1 MSKDL
6 ENDHLDSEIEEQDI
20 NPNEEERTPWNRRF
34 GTDENL
40 KNRQYSRTAR
50 NQPAKEATTL
60 SKVLLLI
67 IFITVLAPF
76 ILFFIVDATRDNDEI
91 TNRTAQE
98 ISISKSIE
106 ISESADEQVSESEES
121 SSAVASESSSVE
133 SISRESIES
142 VSEPVQSVTV
152 PEPTVPE
159 VPVEVPVT
167 PETPETTGT
176 VYTVSASDS
185 WWSISQAFGVDVY
198 SLAAANGATI
208 ETPIYPGDTIIIP

>member
-6 ENDHLDSEIEEQDI
+6 ENEQLDSEMEEQE
-20 NPNEEERTPWNRRF
+20 NKEVEGEKTPWNRRF
-34 GTDENL
+34 GADENL

-60 SKVLLLI
+60 SKVLLFI

-76 ILFFIVDATRDNDEI
+76 ILFFIVDATRENDEI
-91 TNRTAQE
+91 SNRTAQE
-98 ISISKSIE
+98 ISISRSIE
-106 ISESADEQVSESEES
+106 ISESTDEQSSES
-121 SSAVASESSSVE
+121 AESSSVE
-133 SISRESIES
+133 SESSIESVSRESIES
-142 VSEPVQSVTV
+142 VSEPTQAVTV

-159 VPVEVPVT
+159 ASVETPVV
-167 PETPETTGT
+167 ETPEPEPSGA

-208 ETPIYPGDTIIIP
+208 ETPIYPGDTIVIP